1 MTSQSEKEA
10 EKKEN
15 EGQEI
20 EIEYITS
27 GKKKSVKKPA
37 LSSEKTKELK
47 DKFKKKQDEVIALQQ
62 ELDDIKNEFLR
73 LAADKENLRKRLER
87 EKNEFFQYALSDTL
101 KDILIV
107 LDNFER
113 ALSSETKT
121 KKAGFQEGIEMI
133 YKQLLD
139 ITKKHGVTP
148 IKIED
153 KRFDPRLQQAFIT
166 EESDKIEEPQVS
178 EELQP
183 GYMLHDRLLRPA
195 MVKVLVPKKE
205 KCNGKY
211 NWN

>member
-1 MTSQSEKEA
+1 MTSKSEKEA

-20 EIEYITS
+20 EIEYLTS
-27 GKKKSVKKPA
+27 GKKKPIKKHA

-47 DKFKKKQDEVIALQQ
+47 DKLEKREEEVKELNK
-62 ELDDIKNEFLR
+62 ELDDIKNEYLR

-87 EKNEFFQYALSDTL
+87 EKNEFFQYALSETL

-113 ALSSETKT
+113 ALSSEAQTN
-121 KKAGFQEGIEMI
+121 KAGFREGIEMI

-148 IKIED
+148 IEVED
-153 KRFDPRLQQAFIT
+153 NRFDPRLQQAFIT
-166 EESDKIEEPQVS
+166 EESDEIEEPQVS
-178 EELQP
+178 EELQL

-195 MVKVLVPKKE
+195 LVKVLVPKKE
-205 KCNGKY
+205 K
-211 NWN
+211 